1 MKLQDVILKALAKKL
16 SWVEAAEIAGVT
28 ERTMSRWR
36 EVARETLRVDPGAR
50 SPYPILLAS
59 ALWSRCEQRDASD
72 PDLSLPVHVSCCD
85 CVKCLTLR
93 SADGQTDQAAV

>member
-36 EVARETLRVDPGAR
+36 EVARETLRLTPVFKGHAR
-50 SPYPILLAS
+50 FYLPRLFGPVASSGMLAIQTFLSPF
-59 ALWSRCEQRDASD
+59 
-72 PDLSLPVHVSCCD
+72 
-85 CVKCLTLR
+85 TL
-93 SADGQTDQAAV
+93 AAVTA